1 MDWIA
6 HLHLVNPALGG
17 DQPQGVQGVGLLP
30 LLAADVEL
38 PEGFCFKLSVKNL
51 IEFIRLK

>member
-17 DQPQGVQGVGLLP
+17 GQPQAVQGGGLLP

-51 IEFIRLK
+51 I